1 MIRHA
6 AVALLGC
13 VLLPGPLWAQDGRD
27 SARDAAQDD
36 GPVINAVRI
45 EGASV
50 YRAEDLAAS
59 HGLAA
64 GLRLRRTVDQLA
76 ADIRRQYDEDGYTLA
91 TVEAAFDEPTGAVT
105 IRIDEGRFEAV
116 DVTGVPDDTRQR
128 LLDSLAMHPGEIF
141 NDSQANRA
149 LDDALDF
156 AQGAIARAQ
165 PAFTIVTD
173 AGRRVLQVSLRTR
186 SHETDGIAGTHGR
199 EDWYSPVDALNLA
212 FGFHT
217 TLFDRTRFNH
227 TYWAGYVSYKL
238 GPERPGYSLGIERP
252 FFPDAVLQVGASIHD
267 ITATDDGWRLG
278 DDEQS
283 LVAVTFRNTFR
294 DYYRRKGYQLHAAL
308 RPLNNQ
314 EVIVAWRDDRHLSL
328 SNETNY
334 GFFRDSHVFRANA
347 AAAEGDLRAVVLGYT
362 YDSRGLARQRP
373 SERYN
378 RHLLDDLYGE
388 RTERDHG
395 LRVDWRS
402 ELAPASFDHPVDFN
416 RHIATVRTWW
426 QPTGRRLVSARV
438 IAGGSTGELP
448 LQRVFALGG
457 IGSVRGY
464 GFKETAGNGML
475 LVNGELRQEIR
486 RGGMAALA
494 FVDAGRVTDP
504 RPGSTRDWMRG
515 VGVGLE
521 LDDEGPRVEFGW
533 RLDDIPSSLQVLFR
547 LRHTF

>member
-13 VLLPGPLWAQDGRD
+13 VLLPGSLWAQDGRE
-27 SARDAAQDD
+27 SARDE

-50 YRAEDLAAS
+50 YGTDDLAAS
-59 HGLAA
+59 HGLAP
-64 GLRLRRTVDQLA
+64 GLRLRRTVDALA
-76 ADIRRQYDEDGYTLA
+76 AGIREQYEKDGYTLA
-91 TVEAAFDEPTGAVT
+91 TVEAAFDEPTGTVT

-116 DVTGVPDDTRQR
+116 DVTGVPEDTRQR
-128 LLDSLAMHPGEIF
+128 LLDSLAMHPGDIF

-149 LDDALDF
+149 LDEALDF

-173 AGRRVLQVSLRTR
+173 AGRRVLRVSLRTR

-199 EDWYSPVDALNLA
+199 EDWYSPVDGLNLA

-238 GPERPGYSLGIERP
+238 GPERAGYSLGIERP
-252 FFPDAVLQVGASIHD
+252 FFPEAVLQLGASIHD
-267 ITATDDGWRLG
+267 LTATDDDWRLG

-283 LVAVTFRNTFR
+283 LVAMTFRNTFR

-314 EVIVAWRDDRHLSL
+314 EVVVAWRDDRHLAL
-328 SNETNY
+328 ANETNY
-334 GFFRDSHVFRANA
+334 GFFRDSHLFRANT
-347 AAAEGDLRAVVLGYT
+347 AAAEGAVRAVLLGYT
-362 YDSRGLARQRP
+362 YDSRGLGRQRP

-378 RHLLDDLYGE
+378 RHLLDALFGE

-395 LRVDWRS
+395 VRVDWRS
-402 ELAPASFDHPVDFN
+402 ELAPASLDHAVDFN

-426 QPTGRRLVSARV
+426 QPTAGRLVSARV

-448 LQRVFALGG
+448 PQRVFALGG

-464 GFKETAGNGML
+464 RFKEAAGDGML
-475 LVNGELRQEIR
+475 LLNGELRQQFR
-486 RGGMAALA
+486 RGGMAGLA
-494 FVDAGRVTDP
+494 FFDAGRITDP